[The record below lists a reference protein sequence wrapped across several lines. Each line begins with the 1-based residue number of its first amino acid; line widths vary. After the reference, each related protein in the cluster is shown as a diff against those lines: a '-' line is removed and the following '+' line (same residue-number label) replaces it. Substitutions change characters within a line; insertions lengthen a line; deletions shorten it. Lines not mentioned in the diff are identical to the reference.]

1 MLVSANWLAALR
13 AYLLTTAGADLFWEA
28 VHLPLYTLW
37 QTESVGANIFA
48 VAHCTLGDVLIALAS
63 LTIALILVGHR
74 DWPIRRFVKVAA
86 LTLVLGGGYTVFS
99 EWLNVIVRRSW
110 TYSSLMP
117 IVSLFGF
124 VIGISPLLQWV
135 VVPILA
141 LCMARRTGTR
151 RTISISNPINGVVE
165 HDPTR

>member
-1 MLVSANWLAALR
+1 MVSANWLVALR
-13 AYLLTTAGADLFWEA
+13 VYLLTTAGADLFWEA

-37 QTESVGANIFA
+37 QTGSAGANIFA
-48 VAHCTLGDVLIALAS
+48 VVHCTLGDVLIALAS
-63 LTIALILVGHR
+63 LTIALILVGHC
-74 DWPIRRFVKVAA
+74 DWPARRFAKVAA

-124 VIGISPLLQWV
+124 AIGVSPLLQWV

-141 LCMARRTGTR
+141 LYMARRTGTR
-151 RTISISNPINGVVE
+151 RTISIPNPINGIVGN
-165 HDPTR
+165 DPTR

>member
-1 MLVSANWLAALR
+1 MIVSANWLAALR
-13 AYLLTTAGADLFWEA
+13 VYLLTTAGIDLIWETA
-28 VHLPLYTLW
+28 HLPLYTLW
-37 QTESVGANIFA
+37 QTGSAGANIFA
-48 VAHCTLGDVLIALAS
+48 VVHCTLGDVLIALAS
-63 LTIALILVGHR
+63 LTIALILVGHC
-74 DWPIRRFVKVAA
+74 DWPARRFAKVAA

-124 VIGISPLLQWV
+124 AIGVSPLLQWV

-141 LCMARRTGTR
+141 LYMARRTGTR
-151 RTISISNPINGVVE
+151 RTISIPNPINGVVGN
-165 HDPTR
+165 DPTR